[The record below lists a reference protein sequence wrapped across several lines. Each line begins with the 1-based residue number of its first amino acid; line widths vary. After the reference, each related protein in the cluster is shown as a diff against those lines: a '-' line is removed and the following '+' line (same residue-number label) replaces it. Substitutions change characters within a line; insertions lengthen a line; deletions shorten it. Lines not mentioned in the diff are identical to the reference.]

1 VSAQDVQGLVPR
13 GPVSSIRQGDLPD
26 GTTPDQRDILGLH
39 HRNAPNFFPGWTAWG
54 TRSTVCSVRRGY
66 SVRKLLASSS
76 KCFSQRRICTRSFP
90 RARATALTFPRCSSN
105 SATSFSRRGCL

>member
-1 VSAQDVQGLVPR
+1 MPIPCSPKMPKLQSKTVARARYPEQFDQVSAQDVQGLDPR

-66 SVRKLLASSS
+66 SVRKLLASS
-76 KCFSQRRICTRSFP
+76 
-90 RARATALTFPRCSSN
+90 
-105 SATSFSRRGCL
+105 